1 MISGSISSFIHA
13 DSGVYGVTFAVVL
26 GAILLFRLLAR
37 ELASPMPR
45 VVVRSLDS
53 LIAVLFVLFV
63 LIVVER
69 FHVLG

>member
-13 DSGVYGVTFAVVL
+13 DSGVLRRDLCGGVGCHLAL
-26 GAILLFRLLAR
+26 RLLAR

-45 VVVRSLDS
+45 VVVHHSIS